1 MTRLLNPPRP
11 ISLRLNPAGR
21 PCYLQA
27 HPLVG
32 DVQAVQSWLVDMDWW
47 DNPVRRE
54 YWRIMLRGRILC
66 EVFRDLDQDAWF
78 LERVYD

>member
-1 MTRLLNPPRP
+1 MRLD
-11 ISLRLNPAGR
+11 PAGG

-32 DVQAVQSWLVDMDWW
+32 DVKVVQNWLVDVDWW

-54 YWRIMLRGRILC
+54 YWRVMLRGRILC
-66 EVFRDLDQDAWF
+66 EVFRDLDQDGWF

>member
-1 MTRLLNPPRP
+1 VTRLLDPPRP
-11 ISLRLNPAGR
+11 VTVRLDSSGT

-32 DVQAVQSWLVDMDWW
+32 DLQAEQSWVVDVDWW
-47 DNPVRRE
+47 SNPVRRE
-54 YWRIMLRGRILC
+54 YWRVLLRGSLLC